1 MSRNNVSVIC
11 HDFHPSETTKEFIN
25 SVVEGIYSELPHGS
39 TVKATFS
46 KKDNLIKGMLN
57 VNSFS
62 GPFFTVAASEDLHQ
76 VTVKLV
82 ENMRRRIKKF
92 KSRHHPRVGLKETFR
107 KMA

>member
-1 MSRNNVSVIC
+1 MQKNSVSIQF
-11 HDFHPSETTKEFIN
+11 HDFHPSVSTKNFID
-25 SVVEGIYSELPHGS
+25 SIVESIHSELPHGS

-62 GPFFTVAASEDLHQ
+62 GPFFTVAAAEDLHQ

-82 ENMRRRIKKF
+82 DLMRRRLEQ
-92 KSRHHPRVGLKETFR
+92 RLPAANGRRDHQPN
-107 KMA
+107 